1 MSLPLRYQFAFAL
14 VGVNI
19 IGTAALAGFA
29 YRVSRNIL
37 ENQATRAVGVVAQ
50 ARDQA
55 LVQLLQRRQER
66 MDAVLGSIE
75 SLCGERGVTKEKFGW
90 ESECVRVAL
99 SGFQTAERASA
110 SDLRYGGRRLVTR
123 GTWPRAS
130 EFTTFTATERLA
142 TISGSA
148 DHRDYTMQAARGRL
162 TLRVRF
168 PLDDIDAIFQ
178 DRSGL
183 ESNGEVLLTDRQ
195 GRLLTSARYAIEQGR
210 VLGAP
215 LESCLGGAVGEALAP
230 DYRGAE
236 VISGFRPVPAV
247 DGCIVANLQ
256 YAEALV
262 PIRRLGR
269 LFILASFTFI
279 LAGGAISLIVARA
292 ATRPIARLAA
302 SARAL
307 EAGQFDHPV
316 PVAGPSEVRQL
327 GRALSRMAQSLGNL
341 VGREHDARVVAESAN
356 RTKDDF
362 LAMVSHEL
370 RTPLNAILG
379 WSSIMLNHR
388 GDEAMAARGLRAV
401 ERSARTQA
409 RLIDELLDVSRIV
422 SGQLRLT
429 ITSEVSLT
437 AIVEMALEG
446 IRPSAHARHVTIVTR
461 FAAAP
466 PLVAGDAGRLQQM
479 VGNLLSNAVRFT
491 PAGGRIEVAVET
503 VADAAEIRV
512 GDNGI
517 GISAEFLPHVFERFR
532 QGDSGKAR
540 THGGLG
546 LGLAIV
552 HHLVELHGG
561 SVRAESA
568 GPGCGATFTVRLPQ
582 AVPTLT
588 FTRGLEPAAEP
599 SVPPLL
605 EGTRVVVV
613 DDDPETRR
621 VLRAILEDAGATVT
635 LMTSAAET
643 RAFFEHAKA
652 DLLIADIGMPKEDG
666 YSLIRSVRAL
676 ESDESVPVPAIA
688 LTAHARPEDVEEA
701 LASGFQMH
709 LSKPV
714 DPSRLLSAISNTLI
728 RTWTH

>member
-1 MSLPLRYQFAFAL
+1 MSLPLRYQFALAL

-29 YRVSRNIL
+29 YRASRNSL
-37 ENQATRAVGVVAQ
+37 EDQATRAVGVVAE

-66 MDAVLGSIE
+66 MDAFLGSVE
-75 SLCGERGVTKEKFGW
+75 SLCGERAATEKFGW
-90 ESECVRVAL
+90 ERECVRVAL

-110 SDLRYGGRRLVTR
+110 ADLRYGGRRLATR
-123 GTWPRAS
+123 GTWPQPS
-130 EFTTFTATERLA
+130 EFTTTERLA

-183 ESNGEVLLTDRQ
+183 ESNGEALLTDRQ
-195 GRLLTSARYAIEQGR
+195 GRPLTLARYPIEHGR

-215 LESCLGGAVGEALAP
+215 LEACLGGAVGQALAP
-230 DYRGAE
+230 DYHGTE

-247 DGCIVANLQ
+247 GGGCVVANLQ

-262 PIRRLGR
+262 PIQRLGR
-269 LFILASFTFI
+269 LYILASITFI
-279 LAGGAISLIVARA
+279 LAGAVISLIVARA

-302 SARAL
+302 SAREL
-307 EAGQFDHPV
+307 EAGQFGHPV

-327 GRALSRMAQSLGNL
+327 GRALSRMAQSLGDL
-341 VGREHDARVVAESAN
+341 VHREHDARVVAESAN

-388 GDEAMAARGLRAV
+388 GDEAMAARAFRAV
-401 ERSARTQA
+401 DRSARTQA

-422 SGQLRLT
+422 SGQLRLN
-429 ITSEVSLT
+429 IASQVSVI
-437 AIVEMALEG
+437 AVVEMALEG
-446 IRPSAHARHVTIVTR
+446 IRPSAHARHVAIVTR
-461 FAAAP
+461 FAAVP
-466 PLVAGDAGRLQQM
+466 PIVAGDVGRLQQI

-491 PAGGRIEVAVET
+491 PAGGRIEVAVDT
-503 VADAAEIRV
+503 VADAVEIRV
-512 GDNGI
+512 ADTGI
-517 GISAEFLPHVFERFR
+517 GISAEFLPHVFERF
-532 QGDSGKAR
+532 QQADSGTAR
-540 THGGLG
+540 AHGGLG

-552 HHLVELHGG
+552 HQLAELHGG

-568 GPGCGATFTVRLPQ
+568 GPGCGATFIVRLPQ
-582 AVPTLT
+582 AVVT
-588 FTRGLEPAAEP
+588 FAPARGLEPSEEP

-613 DDDPETRR
+613 DDDPETTR
-621 VLRAILEDAGATVT
+621 VLRAILEDAGASVTVVT
-635 LMTSAAET
+635 AAPET
-643 RAFFEHAKA
+643 RAIHEHAKA
-652 DLLIADIGMPKEDG
+652 DLLIADIGMPREDG

-676 ESDESVPVPAIA
+676 ESDESGPVPAIA

-714 DPSRLLSAISNTLI
+714 DSARLLSAVTKTLV
-728 RTWTH
+728 RTWTN